1 MDVDYPFASA
11 LSRRQLLYRLPST
24 PAPGRLLIMSGI
36 AGSEQLGSGWIGP
49 VMTLD
54 CSQLEVALA
63 HGGARF
69 DAVALPGLLGAE
81 AALLRSGA
89 TARQLLHMALALLAP
104 GGVVVGHLDNSYA
117 LRQAASLRGLAQLVG
132 AAVRPGVVGGAQ
144 ACTRALVRAGFVE
157 PECYYVQPSLAAP
170 MGLIPCDPVPAR
182 AQFLRA
188 VRSAQ
193 GSYSRPA
200 FVARLLIA
208 HLGLGGMQQ
217 QELFFWARRPC

>member
-1 MDVDYPFASA
+1 MDVDYPFATP
-11 LSRRQLLYRLPST
+11 LSRRQLLYRLPTT
-24 PAPGRLLIMSGI
+24 PAPGRLLIVSGF
-36 AGSEQLGSGWIGP
+36 ADGEQIGSGWTGA
-49 VMTLD
+49 VVTLD
-54 CSQLEVALA
+54 SSQLEAALA
-63 HGGARF
+63 QSRARF
-69 DAVALPGLLGAE
+69 DAVALPGLLSAL
-81 AALLRSGA
+81 AAPLRSGA
-89 TARQLLHMALALLAP
+89 TAGQLLRMAHAFLVP
-104 GGVVVGHLDNSYA
+104 GGVVVGHLENAFA
-117 LRQAASLRGLAQLVG
+117 LRRAASLRGLAPLVR
-132 AAVRPGVVGGAQ
+132 AALRPGVVGSAQ

-193 GSYSRPA
+193 GNYSRPA

-217 QELFFWARRPC
+217 QELFFWARTPC